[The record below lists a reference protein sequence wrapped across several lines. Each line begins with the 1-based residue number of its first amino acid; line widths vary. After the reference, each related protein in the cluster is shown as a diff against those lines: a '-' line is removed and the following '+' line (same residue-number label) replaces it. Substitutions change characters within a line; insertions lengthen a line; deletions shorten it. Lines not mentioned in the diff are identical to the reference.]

1 MIRVSQV
8 APKNAVLHWRSAA
21 LHPAWADQSPP
32 IDGRAI
38 AGPYVLLADAVLLG
52 RSDIRVLSKS
62 RPLGISAVG

>member
-21 LHPAWADQSPP
+21 LHPACADQSPP

-38 AGPYVLLADAVLLG
+38 AGPYVLLADAVLFAHGDPLP
-52 RSDIRVLSKS
+52 LS
-62 RPLGISAVG
+62 RPGSLGISAAG